1 MSGKEMANLSKVDRL
16 RPLIERAHILLE
28 SLPYIRA
35 FYGKTIVVKYGGHAM
50 VDEDLKDSFAKDVVL
65 MKYIGMHP
73 VVVHG
78 GGPQI
83 GHTMKLMGK
92 TPRFVE
98 GLRVTD
104 DETMDIVEMVLGGK
118 VNKEIVALINK
129 HGGRAVGLTGK
140 DGSLITARKMLIN
153 RESPADQAP
162 EIIDLGHVGEV
173 LRVVPRVIGTLRE
186 GEFIPVIA
194 PVGVDDQGVTY
205 NINAD
210 YVAGRVAAALKA
222 ERVVFMTDVEGIRSQ
237 EGQLVS
243 TLPMTQ
249 VEGLIEKGII
259 TGGMMPKVRASV
271 QALEEGVGKAH
282 IVDGRVP
289 HTILL
294 ELFTDK
300 GIGTEIV
307 R

>member
-1 MSGKEMANLSKVDRL
+1 MERF

-35 FYGKTIVVKYGGHAM
+35 FYGKTVVVKYGGHAM
-50 VDEDLKDSFAKDVVL
+50 VDEDLKDFFAKDVVL

-73 VVVHG
+73 VVIHG

-83 GHTMKLMGK
+83 GRTMKRMGK
-92 TPRFVE
+92 TSRFVD

-140 DGSLITARKMLIN
+140 DGGLITARKMMVS
-153 RESPADQAP
+153 RESPAGQAP

-173 LRVVPRVIGTLRE
+173 VGVDPNVIGILKE
-186 GEFIPVIA
+186 GDFIPVIA
-194 PVGVDDQGVTY
+194 PVGVDDEGVAY

-210 YVAGRVAAALKA
+210 HVAGRVAAALKA
-222 ERVVFMTDVEGIRSQ
+222 ERVVFMTDVEGIRDK
-237 EGQLVS
+237 EGKLIS
-243 TLPMTQ
+243 TLPVYR
-249 VEGLIEKGII
+249 VEELIEDGTI
-259 TGGMMPKVRASV
+259 TGGMIPKVQASV
-271 QALEEGVGKAH
+271 QALAEGVGKAH
-282 IVDGRVP
+282 IVDGRIP
-289 HTILL
+289 HAILL
-294 ELFTDK
+294 ELFTDE

-307 R
+307 

>member
-1 MSGKEMANLSKVDRL
+1 MERF

-35 FYGKTIVVKYGGHAM
+35 FYGKTVVVKYGGHAM
-50 VDEDLKDSFAKDVVL
+50 VDEDLKDFFAKDVVL

-73 VVVHG
+73 VVIHG

-83 GHTMKLMGK
+83 GRTMKRMGK
-92 TPRFVE
+92 TSRFVD

-140 DGSLITARKMLIN
+140 DGGLITARKMMVS
-153 RESPADQAP
+153 RESPAGQAP

-173 LRVVPRVIGTLRE
+173 VGVDPNVIGILKE
-186 GEFIPVIA
+186 GDFIPVIA
-194 PVGVDDQGVTY
+194 PVGVDDKGVAY

-210 YVAGRVAAALKA
+210 HVAGRVAAALKA
-222 ERVVFMTDVEGIRSQ
+222 ERVVFMTDVEGIRDK
-237 EGQLVS
+237 EGKLIS
-243 TLPMTQ
+243 TLPVYR
-249 VEGLIEKGII
+249 VEELIEDGTI
-259 TGGMMPKVRASV
+259 TGGMIPKVQASV
-271 QALEEGVGKAH
+271 QALAEGVGKAH
-282 IVDGRVP
+282 IVDGRIP
-289 HTILL
+289 HAILL
-294 ELFTDK
+294 ELFTDE

-307 R
+307 

>member
-1 MSGKEMANLSKVDRL
+1 MERF

-35 FYGKTIVVKYGGHAM
+35 FYGKTVVVKYGGHAM
-50 VDEDLKDSFAKDVVL
+50 VDEDLKDFFAKDVVL

-73 VVVHG
+73 VVIHG

-83 GHTMKLMGK
+83 GRTMKRMGK
-92 TPRFVE
+92 TSRFVD

-140 DGSLITARKMLIN
+140 DGGLITARKMMVS
-153 RESPADQAP
+153 RESPAGQAP

-173 LRVVPRVIGTLRE
+173 VGVDPNVIGILKE
-186 GEFIPVIA
+186 GDFIPVIA
-194 PVGVDDQGVTY
+194 PVGVDDEGVAY

-210 YVAGRVAAALKA
+210 HVAGRVAAALKA
-222 ERVVFMTDVEGIRSQ
+222 ERVVFMTDVEGIRDK
-237 EGQLVS
+237 EGKLIS
-243 TLPMTQ
+243 TLPVYR
-249 VEGLIEKGII
+249 VEELIEDGTI
-259 TGGMMPKVRASV
+259 TGGMIPKVQASV
-271 QALEEGVGKAH
+271 QALAEGVGKAH
-282 IVDGRVP
+282 IVDGRIP
-289 HTILL
+289 HAILL
-294 ELFTDK
+294 ELFTDE
-300 GIGTEIV
+300 G
-307 R
+307 

>member
-1 MSGKEMANLSKVDRL
+1 MERF

-35 FYGKTIVVKYGGHAM
+35 FYGKTVVVKYGGHAM
-50 VDEDLKDSFAKDVVL
+50 VDEDLKDFFAKDVVL

-73 VVVHG
+73 VVIHG

-83 GHTMKLMGK
+83 GRTMKRMGK
-92 TPRFVE
+92 TSRFVD

-140 DGSLITARKMLIN
+140 DGGLITARKMMVS
-153 RESPADQAP
+153 RESPAGQAP

-173 LRVVPRVIGTLRE
+173 VGVDPNVIGILKE
-186 GEFIPVIA
+186 GDFIPVIA
-194 PVGVDDQGVTY
+194 PVGVDDKGVAY

-210 YVAGRVAAALKA
+210 HVAGRVAAALKA
-222 ERVVFMTDVEGIRSQ
+222 ERVVFMTDVEGIRDK
-237 EGQLVS
+237 EGKLIS
-243 TLPMTQ
+243 TLPVSR
-249 VEGLIEKGII
+249 VEELIEDGTI
-259 TGGMMPKVRASV
+259 TGGMIPKVQASV
-271 QALEEGVGKAH
+271 QALAEGVGKAH
-282 IVDGRVP
+282 IVDGRIP
-289 HTILL
+289 HAILL
-294 ELFTDK
+294 ELFTDE

-307 R
+307 

>member
-1 MSGKEMANLSKVDRL
+1 
-16 RPLIERAHILLE
+16 
-28 SLPYIRA
+28 
-35 FYGKTIVVKYGGHAM
+35 
-50 VDEDLKDSFAKDVVL
+50 
-65 MKYIGMHP
+65 
-73 VVVHG
+73 
-78 GGPQI
+78 
-83 GHTMKLMGK
+83 
-92 TPRFVE
+92 
-98 GLRVTD
+98 
-104 DETMDIVEMVLGGK
+104 
-118 VNKEIVALINK
+118 
-129 HGGRAVGLTGK
+129 
-140 DGSLITARKMLIN
+140 
-153 RESPADQAP
+153 
-162 EIIDLGHVGEV
+162 VGEV
-173 LRVVPRVIGTLRE
+173 VRVGPPVIGTLRE

>member
-1 MSGKEMANLSKVDRL
+1 MERF
-16 RPLIERAHILLE
+16 RHLIERAHILLE

-50 VDEDLKDSFAKDVVL
+50 VDEGLKDSFARDIVL

-83 GHTMKLMGK
+83 GQTMKRMGK

-140 DGSLITARKMLIN
+140 DGGLIVARKMMVS
-153 RESPADQAP
+153 RESPAGQAP

-173 LRVVPRVIGTLRE
+173 VRVDPRVIGTLKE
-186 GEFIPVIA
+186 GDFIPIIA
-194 PVGVDDQGVTY
+194 PVGVDDKGIAY

-210 YVAGRVAAALKA
+210 HVAGKVAAALKA
-222 ERVVFMTDVEGIRSQ
+222 ERVVFMTDVEGIRDRD
-237 EGQLVS
+237 GNLIS
-243 TLPMTQ
+243 TLPMAR
-249 VEGLIEKGII
+249 VEEFIEDGTI
-259 TGGMMPKVRASV
+259 TGGMIPKVRASV
-271 QALEEGVGKAH
+271 RALVEGVGKAH

-289 HTILL
+289 HAILL

-307 R
+307 

>member
-1 MSGKEMANLSKVDRL
+1 MADLSKVDRL
-16 RPLIERAHILLE
+16 SSLVERAHILLE

-50 VDEDLKDSFAKDVVL
+50 VDEYLKDSFAKDVVL

-92 TPRFVE
+92 TPRFVD

-104 DETMDIVEMVLGGK
+104 DETMGIVEKGLGGK

-140 DGSLITARKMLIN
+140 DGGLITARKMVIN
-153 RESPADQAP
+153 RESPAGQAP

-173 LRVVPRVIGTLRE
+173 CRVDPRVIGTLRE

-194 PVGVDDQGVTY
+194 TAGVDEQGVTY

-210 YVAGRVAAALKA
+210 YVAGKVAAALRA
-222 ERVVFMTDVEGIRSQ
+222 ERVVFMTDVEGIKSQ

-243 TLPMTQ
+243 TLPMAQ
-249 VEGLIEKGII
+249 VEELIEKGII
-259 TGGMMPKVRASV
+259 TGGMVPKVRASV
-271 QALEEGVGKAH
+271 QALEGGVDKAH
-282 IVDGRVP
+282 IVDGRIP
-289 HTILL
+289 HAILL
-294 ELFTDK
+294 ELFTDR

>member
-1 MSGKEMANLSKVDRL
+1 MERF
-16 RPLIERAHILLE
+16 RHLIERAHILLE

-50 VDEDLKDSFAKDVVL
+50 VDEGLKDSFARDIVL

-83 GHTMKLMGK
+83 GQTMKRMGK

-140 DGSLITARKMLIN
+140 DGGLIVARKMMVS
-153 RESPADQAP
+153 RESPAGQAP

-173 LRVVPRVIGTLRE
+173 VKVDPRVIGTLKE
-186 GEFIPVIA
+186 GDFIPIIA
-194 PVGVDDQGVTY
+194 PVGVDDKGIAY

-210 YVAGRVAAALKA
+210 HVAGKVAAALKA
-222 ERVVFMTDVEGIRSQ
+222 ERVVFMTDVEGIRDRD
-237 EGQLVS
+237 GNLIS
-243 TLPMTQ
+243 TLPMAR
-249 VEGLIEKGII
+249 VEEFIEDGTI
-259 TGGMMPKVRASV
+259 TGGMIPKVRASV
-271 QALEEGVGKAH
+271 RALVEGVGKAH
-282 IVDGRVP
+282 IVDGRIP
-289 HTILL
+289 HAILL

-307 R
+307 

>member
-1 MSGKEMANLSKVDRL
+1 MERF

-35 FYGKTIVVKYGGHAM
+35 FYGKTVVVKYGGHAM
-50 VDEDLKDSFAKDVVL
+50 VDEDLKDFFAKDVVL

-83 GHTMKLMGK
+83 GRTMKRMGK
-92 TPRFVE
+92 TPRFVD

-140 DGSLITARKMLIN
+140 DGGLITARKMMAS
-153 RESPADQAP
+153 RESPAGQAP

-173 LRVVPRVIGTLRE
+173 VGVDPSVIGILKE
-186 GEFIPVIA
+186 GDFIPVIA
-194 PVGVDDQGVTY
+194 PVGVDDKGVAY

-210 YVAGRVAAALKA
+210 HVAGRVAAALKA
-222 ERVVFMTDVEGIRSQ
+222 ERVVFMTDVEGIRDK
-237 EGQLVS
+237 EGKLIS
-243 TLPMTQ
+243 TLPVSR
-249 VEGLIEKGII
+249 VEELIEDGTI
-259 TGGMMPKVRASV
+259 TGGMIPKVRASV
-271 QALEEGVGKAH
+271 QALAEGVGKAH
-282 IVDGRVP
+282 IVDGRIP
-289 HTILL
+289 HAILL
-294 ELFTDK
+294 ELFTDE

-307 R
+307 

>member
-1 MSGKEMANLSKVDRL
+1 MERF
-16 RPLIERAHILLE
+16 RHLIERAHILLE

-50 VDEDLKDSFAKDVVL
+50 VDEGLKDSFARDIVL

-83 GHTMKLMGK
+83 GQTMKRMGK

-140 DGSLITARKMLIN
+140 DGGLIVARKMMVS
-153 RESPADQAP
+153 RESPAGQAP

-173 LRVVPRVIGTLRE
+173 VKVDPGVIGTLKE
-186 GEFIPVIA
+186 GDFIPIIA
-194 PVGVDDQGVTY
+194 PVGVDDKGIAY

-210 YVAGRVAAALKA
+210 DVAGKVAAALKA
-222 ERVVFMTDVEGIRSQ
+222 ERVVFMTDVEGIRDRD
-237 EGQLVS
+237 GNLIS
-243 TLPMTQ
+243 TLPMAR
-249 VEGLIEKGII
+249 VEEFIEDGTI
-259 TGGMMPKVRASV
+259 TGGMIPKVRASV
-271 QALEEGVGKAH
+271 RALVEGVGKAH
-282 IVDGRVP
+282 IVDGRIP
-289 HTILL
+289 HAILL

-307 R
+307 

>member
-1 MSGKEMANLSKVDRL
+1 MERF

-35 FYGKTIVVKYGGHAM
+35 FYGKTVVVKYGGHAM
-50 VDEDLKDSFAKDVVL
+50 VDEDLKDFFAKDVVL

-83 GHTMKLMGK
+83 GRTMERMGK
-92 TPRFVE
+92 TPRFVD

-140 DGSLITARKMLIN
+140 DGGLITARKMMVS
-153 RESPADQAP
+153 RESPAGQAP
-162 EIIDLGHVGEV
+162 EIMDLGHVGEV
-173 LRVVPRVIGTLRE
+173 VGVDPRVIGTLKE
-186 GEFIPVIA
+186 GDFVPIIA
-194 PVGVDDQGVTY
+194 PVGVDEKGVAY

-210 YVAGRVAAALKA
+210 HVAGWVAAALKA
-222 ERVVFMTDVEGIRSQ
+222 ERVVFMTDVEGIRDKGG
-237 EGQLVS
+237 ELIS
-243 TLPMTQ
+243 TLPVSR
-249 VEGLIEKGII
+249 VEELIEDGTI
-259 TGGMMPKVRASV
+259 TGGMIPKVRASV
-271 QALEEGVGKAH
+271 QALAEGVGKAH
-282 IVDGRVP
+282 IVDGRIP
-289 HTILL
+289 HAILL
-294 ELFTDK
+294 ELFTDR

-307 R
+307 

>member
-1 MSGKEMANLSKVDRL
+1 MERFRHLV
-16 RPLIERAHILLE
+16 ERAHILLE

-35 FYGKTIVVKYGGHAM
+35 FYGKTVVVKYGGHAM
-50 VDEDLKDSFAKDVVL
+50 VDEDLKDSFARDIVL

-83 GHTMKLMGK
+83 GQTMKRMGK

-140 DGSLITARKMLIN
+140 DGGLITARKMVVS
-153 RESPADQAP
+153 RESPAGQAP

-173 LRVVPRVIGTLRE
+173 VGVDPRVIGTLKE
-186 GEFIPVIA
+186 GDFIPVIA
-194 PVGVDDQGVTY
+194 PVGVDEKGVAY

-210 YVAGRVAAALKA
+210 HVAGRVAAALKA
-222 ERVVFMTDVEGIRSQ
+222 ERVVFMTDVEGIRDK
-237 EGQLVS
+237 EGNLIS
-243 TLPMTQ
+243 TLPMAR
-249 VEGLIEKGII
+249 VEEFIEDGTI
-259 TGGMMPKVRASV
+259 TGGMIPKVRASV
-271 QALEEGVGKAH
+271 RALVEGVGKAH
-282 IVDGRVP
+282 IVDGRIP
-289 HTILL
+289 HAILL
-294 ELFTDK
+294 ELFTDR

-307 R
+307 

>member
-1 MSGKEMANLSKVDRL
+1 MEHL

-50 VDEDLKDSFAKDVVL
+50 VDEGLKESFARDVVL

-83 GHTMKLMGK
+83 GDIMEKMGK
-92 TPRFVE
+92 TPRFVD

-129 HGGRAVGLTGK
+129 HGGQAVGLTGK
-140 DGSLITARKMLIN
+140 DGGLITAKKMMVS
-153 RESPADQAP
+153 RGSPTGEAP
-162 EIIDLGHVGEV
+162 EIIDLGHVGEIAHV
-173 LRVVPRVIGTLRE
+173 NPQVIGTLK
-186 GEFIPVIA
+186 GGDFIPVIA
-194 PVGVDDQGVTY
+194 PVGVDEDGVAY
-205 NINAD
+205 NMNAD
-210 YVAGRVAAALKA
+210 YVAGKVAAALGA
-222 ERVVFMTDVEGIRSQ
+222 ERVVFMTDVEGIRD
-237 EGQLVS
+237 EKGVLVS
-243 TLPMTQ
+243 SLFRGE
-249 VEGLIEKGII
+249 VEALIERGII
-259 TGGMMPKVRASV
+259 QGGMIPKARASV
-271 QALEEGVGKAH
+271 EALEEGVGKAH

-289 HTILL
+289 HAILL
-294 ELFTDK
+294 ELFTDR

-307 R
+307 